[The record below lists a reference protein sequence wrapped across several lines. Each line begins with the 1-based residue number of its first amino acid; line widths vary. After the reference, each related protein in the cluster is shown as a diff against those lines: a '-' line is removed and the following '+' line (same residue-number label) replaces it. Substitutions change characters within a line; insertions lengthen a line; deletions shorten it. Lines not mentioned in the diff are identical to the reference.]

1 MASAS
6 NDTAKG
12 VNSGDLMTTL
22 LPAAKAG
29 ANDRATNDTGKF
41 HGITWADTPNGSYS
55 VKSTNPSPKGI
66 DLPSILS
73 AIPA

>member
-1 MASAS
+1 MFTAPGGTLALTMASAS

-41 HGITWADTPNGSYS
+41 HGIT
-55 VKSTNPSPKGI
+55 
-66 DLPSILS
+66 
-73 AIPA
+73 